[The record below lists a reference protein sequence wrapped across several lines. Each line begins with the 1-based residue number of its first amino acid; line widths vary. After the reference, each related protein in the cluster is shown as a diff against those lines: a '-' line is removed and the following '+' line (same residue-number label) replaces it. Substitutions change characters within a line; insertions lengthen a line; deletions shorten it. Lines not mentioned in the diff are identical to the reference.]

1 MKFFT
6 EMFYDTNWGM
16 IEFHF
21 ERVGNPSTTGYDVA
35 VIRSTSKTYNFTML
49 ELNGKWRMID
59 TSQLPKWLMEFEDLL
74 SDSIKAH
81 LTKIGVLN

>member
-6 EMFYDTNWGM
+6 EMFYDTKLGV

-21 ERVGNPSTTGYDVA
+21 ERMGNSSTTGYHVA
-35 VIRSTSKTYNFTML
+35 VSSGTDNAYDFLMRENEVEWKIVES
-49 ELNGKWRMID
+49 
-59 TSQLPKWLMEFEDLL
+59 PKIPGWIVEYESLL

-81 LTKIGVLN
+81 LTRSAVFN

>member
-6 EMFYDTNWGM
+6 EMFYDTNLGV

-21 ERVGNPSTTGYDVA
+21 ERVGNPSTTGYHVA
-35 VIRSTSKTYNFTML
+35 VSNGINSTYEFFMQMNEDEWEIMQPWK
-49 ELNGKWRMID
+49 
-59 TSQLPKWLMEFEDLL
+59 LPEWIVNYEGLL

-81 LTKIGVLN
+81 LTRIEVFS

>member
-6 EMFYDTNWGM
+6 EMFYDTNWGV

-21 ERVGNPSTTGYDVA
+21 ERIGNPATTGYDVA
-35 VIRSTSKTYNFTML
+35 VIRSTNKTYNFTML

-81 LTKIGVLN
+81 LTKTTVVN